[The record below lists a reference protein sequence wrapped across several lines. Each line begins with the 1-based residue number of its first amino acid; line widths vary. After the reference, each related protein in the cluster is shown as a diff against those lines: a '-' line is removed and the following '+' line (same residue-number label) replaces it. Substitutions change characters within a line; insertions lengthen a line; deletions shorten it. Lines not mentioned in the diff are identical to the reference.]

1 MSSVGHPKRILL
13 VEDDRRIAHN
23 ISKGLRGEGLSVET
37 AFDGI
42 TGKQL
47 ALEKSFDLILLDLN
61 LPGIKGYD
69 VCRHIRHYKPLLP
82 VIMLTAYGEVEDKVE
97 GLALGADDYIVKPF
111 DFRELIARISAALRR
126 NDALSSKGKN
136 KVLLIGD
143 LRLNTETKQV
153 TRGEREIELTARE
166 FALLEY
172 FMRHPGQVISKMD
185 LAENVWHL
193 NFDPGTNVVEVY
205 INYLRRKVD
214 KDFDYKMIH
223 TRPGLGY
230 MLQADDV
237 SGLSK
242 KGLS

>member
-1 MSSVGHPKRILL
+1 MHMKRILL
-13 VEDDRRIAHN
+13 VEDDRRIAQN
-23 ISKGLRGEGLSVET
+23 ISKGLKEEGLGVEV

-47 ALEKSFDLILLDLN
+47 ALEKNFDLVLLDLN

-69 VCRHIRHYKPLLP
+69 VCRQIRYYKPLLP
-82 VIMLTAYGEVEDKVE
+82 VIMLTAYGEIEDKVE

-111 DFRELIARISAALRR
+111 DFRELIARVSAALRR
-126 NDALSSKGKN
+126 SDVLLGRGKN
-136 KVLLIGD
+136 EVLLAGD
-143 LRLNTETKQV
+143 LCLNTVTKQV
-153 TRGEREIELTARE
+153 KRGDRDIELTARE

-172 FMRHPGQVISKMD
+172 FMRHPGQVIAKMD

-214 KDFDYKMIH
+214 KDFDRKMIH

-230 MLQADDV
+230 MLLADENV
-237 SGLSK
+237 GLPK
-242 KGLS
+242 EDMP

>member
-1 MSSVGHPKRILL
+1 MKRILL
-13 VEDDRRIAHN
+13 VEDDRRIAQN
-23 ISKGLRGEGLSVET
+23 ISKGLKEEGLGVEV

-47 ALEKSFDLILLDLN
+47 ALEKNFDLVLLDLN

-69 VCRHIRHYKPLLP
+69 VCRQIRYYKPLLP
-82 VIMLTAYGEVEDKVE
+82 VIMLTAYGEIEDKVE

-111 DFRELIARISAALRR
+111 DFRELIARVSAALRR
-126 NDALSSKGKN
+126 SDALSGKGKN
-136 KVLLIGD
+136 EVLLAGD
-143 LRLNTETKQV
+143 LCLNTVTKQV
-153 TRGEREIELTARE
+153 KRGDRDIELTARE

-214 KDFDYKMIH
+214 KDFDRKMIH

-230 MLQADDV
+230 MLLADEN
-237 SGLSK
+237 G
-242 KGLS
+242 GFP